1 MLFAQQQLNHNYDD
15 YNYRRA
21 HLHNY
26 IFQIKKPCTYVYGH
40 PLFVKWDR
48 GRSMI
53 FLNSFCYTMA
63 ETTKNMKESKVA
75 NVQKLM

>member
-26 IFQIKKPCTYVYGH
+26 IFQIKKPCTYDYGH

-53 FLNSFCYTMA
+53 AYDVDFSQFVVLHNGRNY
-63 ETTKNMKESKVA
+63 KEYDK
-75 NVQKLM
+75 K